1 MIFKFYENR
10 RSEDEFMEGR
20 RKELLL
26 VLYLVLDPLYNY
38 EEKIINVTFQESFR
52 AYFWWGEVWRMV
64 CIKEWKEKIKVQF

>member
-38 EEKIINVTFQESFR
+38 EEKIINVTFQESFL

>member
-38 EEKIINVTFQESFR
+38 EEKIINVTFQESFL
-52 AYFWWGEVWRMV
+52 AYFW
-64 CIKEWKEKIKVQF
+64 